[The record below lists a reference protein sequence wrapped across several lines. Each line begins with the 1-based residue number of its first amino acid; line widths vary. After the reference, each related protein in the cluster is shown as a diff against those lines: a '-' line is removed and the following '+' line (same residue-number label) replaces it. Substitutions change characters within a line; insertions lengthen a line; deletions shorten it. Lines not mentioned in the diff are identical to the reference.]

1 MLKILLNKVRHKF
14 LVMTKLFT
22 WLNIP
27 IVVMN
32 FTLNSSATTFC

>member
-1 MLKILLNKVRHKF
+1 MLKILLNKVSHKF
-14 LVMTKLFT
+14 IVMTKIYT

-32 FTLNSSATTFC
+32 FTLNS